1 MRKTCRALLGPSVSY
16 TVTRSRSI
24 ALGQIIVVTDGLF
37 VPLRIEHPVGIE
49 LFLLLTAIT
58 YSLVGSIIDSW
69 AT

>member
-1 MRKTCRALLGPSVSY
+1 M
-16 TVTRSRSI
+16 
-24 ALGQIIVVTDGLF
+24 VTDGLF